1 MCDRATLNLIK
12 KEIADSCHNVFG
24 DSLVS
29 VLLYGSYA
37 RGDYDEY
44 SDVDIAAIV
53 KGERLDLQKK
63 LETVWD
69 RANEVGLEYDIV
81 ISPTVIPEDEF
92 NKYLSTSGYY
102 KNIATEGVRIG

>member
-1 MCDRATLNLIK
+1 MCDTATLNLIK
-12 KEIADSCHNVFG
+12 KEIADSYHSVFG

-37 RGDYDEY
+37 RGDYNEY

-69 RANEVGLEYDIV
+69 RADDIGLEYDII

-92 NKYLSTSGYY
+92 NKYLTTSGYY
-102 KNIATEGVRIG
+102 ANIAKEGICIG

>member
-1 MCDRATLNLIK
+1 MRIGT
-12 KEIADSCHNVFG
+12 EIDSYHNVFG

-53 KGERLDLQKK
+53 KGERLVLHM
-63 LETVWD
+63 E
-69 RANEVGLEYDIV
+69 
-81 ISPTVIPEDEF
+81 EF
-92 NKYLSTSGYY
+92 LN
-102 KNIATEGVRIG
+102 NDDVAFRQRCNCMI

>member
-12 KEIADSCHNVFG
+12 KEIADSYRSVFG

-37 RGDYDEY
+37 RGDYNEY

-69 RANEVGLEYDIV
+69 KADEIGLEYDVI

-92 NKYLSTSGYY
+92 NKYLSSSGYY
-102 KNIATEGVRIG
+102 KNIVKEGICIG

>member
-69 RANEVGLEYDIV
+69 KANEVGLEYDIV

-92 NKYLSTSGYY
+92 NKYLTTSGYY
-102 KNIATEGVRIG
+102 KNIAKEGICIG